1 MALLLF
7 DLSLQVEL
15 QHLSQKLNQQIQV
28 YTKKGFQ
35 IKDISSGMTLGS
47 GKALSVTNPNSL
59 TVDVKLLVSHS
70 LSIILYMSRAML
82 HPSELSC
89 LSKSLQAL
97 CCCIGAESKMYILYV
112 TVLLSARLQAVHDT
126 AKLDLLQ
133 NVSGSGNQQVRV
145 YLNSLPLNKEA
156 SILRCLSCII

>member
-1 MALLLF
+1 MINSCLYHLTALLLF

-35 IKDISSGMTLGS
+35 VKDISSGMTLGS

-70 LSIILYMSRAML
+70 LLINNTIYV
-82 HPSELSC
+82 SC
-89 LSKSLQAL
+89 
-97 CCCIGAESKMYILYV
+97 CV
-112 TVLLSARLQAVHDT
+112 TP
-126 AKLDLLQ
+126 K
-133 NVSGSGNQQVRV
+133 
-145 YLNSLPLNKEA
+145 
-156 SILRCLSCII
+156 